1 MNPVDDQSDP
11 DCNPSRRQ
19 SPRLTVLRALCML
32 VAAGGL
38 LLFSRLVTQ
47 APCWGFFVVI
57 GLLAWPIWRY
67 RTEYVLLR
75 RRLMLSA
82 VTRPQSRVRDWLWR
96 GRISKAVQVVVS
108 MLLAWLLLVL
118 VSQLSILHGA
128 VLAADAVLLA
138 VIIAPVS
145 RRLSGA
151 ITERHI
157 NTVARH
163 WPLFMI
169 NGVVLTAAIMV
180 LDFFLVG
187 AVDSRHMAWHR
198 VAVGAFTEIN
208 EAAGCVLWGVTA
220 GLLSAVEAL
229 AWHVSQLIIPRLPD
243 LTAQAIAWSLFLLR
257 AATLAYVFT
266 ALLLGVGVL
275 LERRPERRQSG
286 AGARTFSRAFFLT
299 IIILAA
305 PFFYA
310 AVKLNALDPQIL
322 ETGVEG
328 AAGWINPCKP
338 NEAARRSLITR
349 LDERLEATR
358 RRAAADI
365 DIQVEAGLDKVFSE
379 VEEGVDGFLDW
390 YFTVHGEY
398 QRLASVFTTDVAATM
413 RDKLEEHLF
422 ARADF
427 DVRFARLERDLEDGS
442 ARHFSALSPQFRAE
456 VEAAPCDVG
465 AIALTPLG
473 DLDRDTLRASAAAT
487 SGMGAGLVASKVL
500 AQKTAAAV
508 AAKLAAKKSF
518 QTGTALASKT
528 LAKKGSS
535 SLLSAGLGTA
545 LCAPSGPVAI
555 VCGITAGVVTWLSV
569 DKALIEL
576 DETLNREAM
585 RADLLE
591 VLAGEKAALAEQLK
605 QKHHARVDH
614 MAASVNDAVRR
625 TFVPYKEGMD

>member
-1 MNPVDDQSDP
+1 
-11 DCNPSRRQ
+11 
-19 SPRLTVLRALCML
+19 ML
-32 VAAGGL
+32 AAAGGL
-38 LLFSRLVTQ
+38 VLASAVVIQ
-47 APCWGFFVVI
+47 APCWGFFI
-57 GLLAWPIWRY
+57 LIALLAWPVWRY
-67 RTEYVLLR
+67 RSEYVLLR

-82 VTRPQSRVRDWLWR
+82 VTRPHSRVRAWLWR
-96 GRISKAVQVVVS
+96 GSISKIVQAVVS
-108 MLLAWLLLVL
+108 MSLVWLLLAL
-118 VSQLSILHGA
+118 VSQLSTPHRA

-138 VIIAPVS
+138 LIVAPVS
-145 RRLSGA
+145 RRLSGD
-151 ITERHI
+151 ISERHI
-157 NTVARH
+157 DTVARH
-163 WPLFMI
+163 WPLFVT
-169 NGVVLTAAIMV
+169 NGVVLTAAIMA

-187 AVDSRHMAWHR
+187 AADSRHMEWHQ
-198 VAVGAFTEIN
+198 VAVGAFTEVN
-208 EAAGCVLWGVTA
+208 DAASCVLWGVTA
-220 GLLSAVEAL
+220 GLLSALEAL

-243 LTAQAIAWSLFLLR
+243 LSAQAIAWSFFLLR

-275 LERRPERRQSG
+275 LERRLDGRQSG
-286 AGARTFSRAFFLT
+286 AGERTFSRAFFLT
-299 IIILAA
+299 IIILAL
-305 PFFYA
+305 PFLYA

-338 NEAARRSLITR
+338 NEAARRSLITG
-349 LDERLEATR
+349 LDARLEDTR
-358 RRAAADI
+358 RRATADI
-365 DIQVEAGLDKVFSE
+365 DVRVEAGLDSVFAE

-398 QRLASVFTTDVAATM
+398 QRLASVFTSDVAATM

-427 DVRFARLERDLEDGS
+427 DVRLASLERDLEDQS
-442 ARHFSALSPQFRAE
+442 ARHFSALSPQFRAA
-456 VEAAPCDVG
+456 VAAAPCDVG
-465 AIALTPLG
+465 AIALAPLG

-487 SGMGAGLVASKVL
+487 SGVGAGLVASKVL

-528 LAKKGSS
+528 LAKKASS

-545 LCAPSGPVAI
+545 FCAPSGPVA
-555 VCGITAGVVTWLSV
+555 VFCGITAGVVTWLSV

-591 VLAGEKAALAEQLK
+591 VLAGEKAALGEQLR

-614 MAASVNDAVRR
+614 MAASVNHAVRR
-625 TFVPYKEGMD
+625 TFVPHRDGMD